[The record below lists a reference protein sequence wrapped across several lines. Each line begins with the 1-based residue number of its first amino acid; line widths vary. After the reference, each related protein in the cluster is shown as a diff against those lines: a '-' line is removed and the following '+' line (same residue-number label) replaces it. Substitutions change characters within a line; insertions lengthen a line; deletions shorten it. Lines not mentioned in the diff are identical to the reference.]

1 MGGGRR
7 LVGLGALMVVLA
19 LSGCGSSSKSGCGNS
34 CANAGSGGAV
44 RTTNKGCAA
53 NCANAGLPGAPAP
66 SSSGSG
72 AVAELGCHQ
81 YCQSAGGYGGGGGPS
96 PPPAA
101 KILNQGTVSVLPGGV
116 VPVTVQCAISSP
128 CRGAILIDFGT
139 ACTSPGEGGRS
150 DLDVSPQSTR
160 TIGVPL
166 SSCQLALV
174 RRRGSVKVV
183 ITADTGASGVC
194 KQYDCV
200 VPAEVT
206 LRSSA

>member
-1 MGGGRR
+1 MAAMGGGRT
-7 LVGLGALMVVLA
+7 LVGLGALLVVLA
-19 LSGCGSSSKSGCGNS
+19 LSGCGSSNGSSSASGR
-34 CANAGSGGAV
+34 AA

-53 NCANAGLPGAPAP
+53 NCGNAGLPGAAAPTPTSQTGTVPAV
-66 SSSGSG
+66 S
-72 AVAELGCHQ
+72 LGCHQ

-101 KILNQGTVSVLPGGV
+101 KILNQGTVSVLSGGV
-116 VPVTVQCAISSP
+116 VPVILQCAISSP

-139 ACTSPGEGGRS
+139 ACTAPGEVGRS

-166 SSCQLALV
+166 SSCQLALL
-174 RRRGSVKVV
+174 RQRGRVKVGL
-183 ITADTGASGVC
+183 TADTGASGVC

-200 VPAEVT
+200 VTAEVT